1 MTEGRGPEED
11 RAHSV
16 IQQFYEHSAADVCGL
31 ATILHSD
38 VMLHE
43 RSPLPLGAAHGPHLP
58 SAKPSF
64 PAGRDRIAPLS
75 T

>member
-1 MTEGRGPEED
+1 MTGEVAEDD
-11 RAHSV
+11 RARPVVH
-16 IQQFYEHSAADVCGL
+16 QFYDHSAGDLWGL
-31 ATILHSD
+31 ATVLHSD